1 MNTRR
6 ENMNGLRFD
15 SLDFRKGLRETEIK
29 EELAKKRRR
38 NTNNA
43 SNTQMAEESSKKLK
57 LEGE

>member
-29 EELAKKRRR
+29 E
-38 NTNNA
+38 
-43 SNTQMAEESSKKLK
+43 
-57 LEGE
+57 